1 MKNFNPE
8 EYKTPEIKFKSEE
21 EKNKF
26 VITLVV
32 LLLLVVLVAFFI
44 DKKNNVE
51 QAQGDRHN
59 FKIQDPEVQAELL
72 VVLEKFGT
80 IESIEDFGTKTY
92 YLQFTFAVSE
102 QKRCLMGLKRVRDL
116 YNANFKPEALFE
128 YATVVHTHLNNQLR
142 PLLKPG
148 YKPKFK
154 AAINIAYNK
163 KMITQEQRDFLH
175 ELRRYRNIKGHV
187 AGVSFKNEITDMF
200 LNPQINTIDQLF
212 LC

>member
-1 MKNFNPE
+1 MENFNPE
-8 EYKTPEIKFKSEE
+8 EYKTTEVKFKSEE

-32 LLLLVVLVAFFI
+32 LFLLVVLLAFFI
-44 DKKNNVE
+44 DKKNKTERADNNNN
-51 QAQGDRHN
+51 N
-59 FKIQDPEVQAELL
+59 FKIQDPEVKTELL
-72 VVLEKFGT
+72 AVLEKFGT
-80 IESIEDFGTKTY
+80 IEAIEDFDTKTY

-102 QKRCLMGLKRVRDL
+102 QERCLMGLKRVRDL

-128 YATVVHTHLNNQLR
+128 YATVVHTHLNNQLK

-148 YKPKFK
+148 NRPKFK

-163 KMITQEQRDFLH
+163 KLINHEQKDFLH

-187 AGVSFKNEITDMF
+187 AGVRFKNEITDRF
-200 LNPQINTIDQLF
+200 LNSQINSIDQLF